1 MGCARLRRGVFAPR
15 SRREHA
21 PSARIPSNFE
31 GENGM
36 NLDWPRAREGAR
48 AELVLSGGSICERAQ
63 KSAHTNRHESPRFDH
78 MHVGVHT
85 WYMFDHSHV
94 GVRTWYVAVTFG
106 VNGTLSR
113 KNTSVERSET
123 DEKVDSSK
131 FELECGVRNQNF
143 FWLVRPFTTLIRKHY
158 TAPCSLILFRVL
170 STNSYN

>member
-1 MGCARLRRGVFAPR
+1 
-15 SRREHA
+15 
-21 PSARIPSNFE
+21 
-31 GENGM
+31 M

-78 MHVGVHT
+78 T
-85 WYMFDHSHV
+85 HV

-131 FELECGVRNQNF
+131 FELE
-143 FWLVRPFTTLIRKHY
+143 
-158 TAPCSLILFRVL
+158 
-170 STNSYN
+170 

>member
-1 MGCARLRRGVFAPR
+1 
-15 SRREHA
+15 
-21 PSARIPSNFE
+21 
-31 GENGM
+31 M

-63 KSAHTNRHESPRFDH
+63 KSAYTNRHESPRFDH
-78 MHVGVHT
+78 AHVGVRT
-85 WYMFDHSHV
+85 WYMFDHTHV

-106 VNGTLSR
+106 VNGTPSR

-158 TAPCSLILFRVL
+158 TAPCSLIWCVDGWKEEQLL
-170 STNSYN
+170 